1 MADIGGIDVE
11 RDASK
16 GVWHPLTLPDG
27 TVSDAEILLMGMDA
41 PEVADAIARL
51 QQSEGSNMTM
61 PVYTLTVV
69 IAAAKDCR
77 NLENSGEAVV
87 AEELPGIITKHKS
100 WMLEQCFRVVA
111 DRTNYLGNSSGS

>member
-27 TVSDAEILLMGMDA
+27 TVSDAAILLMGMDA
-41 PEVADAIARL
+41 PEVDDAVVRL
-51 QQSEGSNMTM
+51 QQSEGADLKPGDYATN
-61 PVYTLTVV
+61 VV

-77 NLENSGEAVV
+77 NLENNGEAVV
-87 AEELPGIITKHKS
+87 AGDLPAIITKHKR
-100 WMLEQCFRVVA
+100 WMVEQCFRVVL
-111 DRTNYLGNSSGS
+111 DRANYLGNSSGS